1 MKILKYFF
9 QNGRILLYSAASL
22 LLALSLYA
30 FTGHLPQVFIEILL
44 IIVLARVIDDR
55 FDYDQDA
62 GKRNQYLG
70 KRELALTGT
79 VLAFLFAAV
88 SVLFFGRWGWLSLLF
103 IGWLIGEEY
112 LDIMEIL
119 LPPLFALY
127 LIYAY
132 RFTLSTGSL
141 IYSAVILLLS
151 AAFKACK
158 NKRR

>member
-9 QNGRILLYSAASL
+9 HNGRIILYSAASL
-22 LLALSLYA
+22 LLALTLYA
-30 FTGHLPQVFIEILL
+30 FTGHLIQVFFEILL
-44 IIVLARVIDDR
+44 IIVLVRVIDDL

-79 VLAFLFAAV
+79 ILAFLFAAV
-88 SVLFFGRWGWLSLLF
+88 SVLFFGRWGWFSLLF
-103 IGWLIGEEY
+103 IGWLILEEY

-127 LIYAY
+127 LICAY
-132 RFTLSTGSL
+132 RFTLSTDCL
-141 IYSAVILLLS
+141 IFSAVLLLIS
-151 AAFKACK
+151 AAFKSYK
-158 NKRR
+158 SKRR